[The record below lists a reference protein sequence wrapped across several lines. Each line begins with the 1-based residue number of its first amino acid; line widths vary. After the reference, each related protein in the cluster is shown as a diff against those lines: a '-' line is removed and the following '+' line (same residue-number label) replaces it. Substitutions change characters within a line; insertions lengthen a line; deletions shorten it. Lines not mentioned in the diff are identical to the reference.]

1 MRRQPLSRKVEI
13 RPTTHEEHAGA
24 ARDIDRPRAILDN
37 THAYTDARRSGRA
50 GVESGRLEG
59 EPRAKVACGLA
70 RRRLAKK
77 DSLPENNSPKVA
89 GKEASSGIN
98 N

>member
-1 MRRQPLSRKVEI
+1 MRV
-13 RPTTHEEHAGA
+13 
-24 ARDIDRPRAILDN
+24 
-37 THAYTDARRSGRA
+37 GRA

-77 DSLPENNSPKVA
+77 DSLPENNSPK